1 MAKATGRRPA
11 LAGAS
16 YRSSGR
22 ILRLHSGAECG
33 ILTNG
38 DIRLCFG
45 VQVFG
50 RSLPTFRFSND
61 LVLFRSILAMLKQVT
76 GPATLRFERRARRV
90 KCATSGKHWNS
101 VTARGTKGRRLSSVS
116 LSTKQRAI
124 STRSPGSMSR
134 GALSPSLRKHRLG
147 GHARP
152 DFPPR
157 RVLRWGSLNTRNRC
171 HHCEERQHRIR
182 RRAVQ
187 SEGFRTTRFPSPS
200 TRHDRHRNSRATVSR
215 SGRPRTKQRVPSDPS
230 SGHKCPSNR
239 REHVESEQPR
249 QQHRN
254 AGYPPAS

>member
-1 MAKATGRRPA
+1 MRYPHQWGYPPLLWCAGV
-11 LAGAS
+11 LAVAPDLQIQQ
-16 YRSSGR
+16 RSR
-22 ILRLHSGAECG
+22 
-33 ILTNG
+33 T
-38 DIRLCFG
+38 
-45 VQVFG
+45 
-50 RSLPTFRFSND
+50 
-61 LVLFRSILAMLKQVT
+61 FRSILAMLKQVT
-76 GPATLRFERRARRV
+76 GPATLWFERRARKV

>member
-1 MAKATGRRPA
+1 MRYPHQWGYPPLLWCAGV
-11 LAGAS
+11 LAVAPDLQIQQ
-16 YRSSGR
+16 RSR
-22 ILRLHSGAECG
+22 
-33 ILTNG
+33 T
-38 DIRLCFG
+38 
-45 VQVFG
+45 
-50 RSLPTFRFSND
+50 
-61 LVLFRSILAMLKQVT
+61 FRSILAMLKQVT

-182 RRAVQ
+182 RRVSPIGRVPHNAV
-187 SEGFRTTRFPSPS
+187 SFSFYKARPSPQFA
-200 TRHDRHRNSRATVSR
+200 RDGKPERKA
-215 SGRPRTKQRVPSDPS
+215 
-230 SGHKCPSNR
+230 SN
-239 REHVESEQPR
+239 QA
-249 QQHRN
+249 
-254 AGYPPAS
+254 AGPQ